1 MEGGA
6 SVVAARALTRRRAT
20 STVRD
25 PVVTYHELL
34 EDHKLAQASA
44 SMLTEGQRKRRLVFG
59 DRPLCVSL
67 RPNLI
72 SDWQYAT
79 INEASR
85 TIYAALGRLERAL
98 LADED
103 LRRELDL
110 DPQEEALA
118 LRDPGF
124 RAASPSARLD
134 GFIGADCVIRFV
146 EYNAESPA
154 GMAYNDELAQVFAS
168 LPVMKKFREK
178 FPCSV
183 VPTRG
188 RQLAAMLRAHRSRSE
203 RPPAIAIVDWRG
215 LPTLTEFE
223 MFQRYFESRGVST
236 VICAPD
242 DLTYSRGTLRA
253 RGKAINLVY
262 RRVLTS
268 ELLAK
273 DDVSRPLVRAYLE
286 GAVTVVNSFRAKLLH
301 KKMSLALLSDDRYA
315 ALYTVPQRAAIA
327 KHIPW
332 TRKIREGHT
341 TYAGKVVDLGD
352 FVIAHRDRLVLKPND
367 EYGGKGVILGWTID
381 QHEWEQSFLAALAS
395 SYVVQER
402 VDVPRHPFPVILGRM
417 HFLDLSIDHNPY
429 LFWGGVSGCL
439 ARVSSSALLN
449 VTAGAGS
456 VVPTYVIAGGPIGAP
471 ERSAA
476 RSDA

>member
-1 MEGGA
+1 
-6 SVVAARALTRRRAT
+6 VVAARALTRRRAPT
-20 STVRD
+20 ARD
-25 PVVTYHELL
+25 PLVAYHELL
-34 EDHKLAQASA
+34 EDSRLADESA
-44 SMLTEGQRKRRLVFG
+44 AALAEGQKERRLVFG

-72 SDWQYAT
+72 SDWQYAAV
-79 INEASR
+79 NEASEQ
-85 TIYAALGRLERAL
+85 IYAALGRLERAL
-98 LADED
+98 LDDED
-103 LRRELDL
+103 LRRQLDL

-134 GFIGADCVIRFV
+134 GFIGEDGVIRFV

-168 LPVMKKFREK
+168 LPVMKRFRK
-178 FPCSV
+178 LFACNV

-188 RQLAAMLRAHRSRSE
+188 RQLRAMLRAHRSRSD
-203 RPPAIAIVDWRG
+203 RAPAIAIVDWRG

-223 MFQRYFESRGVST
+223 MFQRYFEQRGVPT

-242 DLTYSRGTLRA
+242 DLTYSRGSLRA
-253 RGKAINLVY
+253 QGRPVNIVY

-273 DDVSRPLVRAYLE
+273 DNVSRPLVRAYLE

-301 KKMSLALLSDDRYA
+301 KKMSLALLSDDRYGT
-315 ALYTVPQRAAIA
+315 LYTGPQRAAIA

-332 TRKIREGHT
+332 TRKVREGHS
-341 TYAGKVVDLGD
+341 TYRGKVVDLGD
-352 FVIAHRDRLVLKPND
+352 FVIANRERLVLKPND
-367 EYGGKGVILGWTID
+367 EYGGKGVVLGWTID
-381 QHEWEQSFLAALAS
+381 QHEWEQSFLAALVS

-402 VDVPRHPFPVILGRM
+402 VPVPRYPFPVVLGRM
-417 HFLDLSIDHNPY
+417 HFLDLSIDHDPY
-429 LFWGGVSGCL
+429 LFWGRVSGTL

-456 VVPTYVIAGGPIGAP
+456 VVPTYIVAGGR
-471 ERSAA
+471 RSAPSRTA
-476 RSDA
+476 VRNGA

>member
-1 MEGGA
+1 VEGGA
-6 SVVAARALTRRRAT
+6 SVVAARGLTRRRSVTA
-20 STVRD
+20 RD
-25 PVVTYHELL
+25 PVVAYHELL
-34 EDHKLAQASA
+34 EDPRLAEAST
-44 SMLTEGQRKRRLVFG
+44 SVLTEGQRERRLVFG

-72 SDWQYAT
+72 SDWQYAAV
-79 INEASR
+79 NKASQ
-85 TIYAALGRLERAL
+85 TIYAALGRLEQAL
-98 LADED
+98 LDDED
-103 LRRELDL
+103 IRRQLDL

-134 GFIGADCVIRFV
+134 GFIGEDGVIRFV

-178 FPCSV
+178 FQCSV

-203 RPPAIAIVDWRG
+203 RAAAIAIVDWRG

-223 MFQRYFESRGVST
+223 MFQRYFESRGVPT

-242 DLTYSRGTLRA
+242 DLTYSRGMLRA
-253 RGKAINLVY
+253 RGKPINLVY

-273 DDVSRPLVRAYLE
+273 DDVSRPLVRAYLD

-301 KKMSLALLSDDRYA
+301 KKMSLALLSDDSYA
-315 ALYTVPQRAAIA
+315 ALYTPPQRAAIA
-327 KHIPW
+327 EHIPW
-332 TRKIREGHT
+332 TRKVREGHT
-341 TYAGKVVDLGD
+341 TYGGKVIDLGD
-352 FVIAHRDRLVLKPND
+352 FIIAHRDRLVLKPND
-367 EYGGKGVILGWTID
+367 EYGGKGVVLGWTID

-402 VDVPRHPFPVILGRM
+402 VDVPRHPFPVVLGQM

-456 VVPTYVIAGGPIGAP
+456 VVPTYVIAGGPIGAR

-476 RSDA
+476 RNDA

>member
-6 SVVAARALTRRRAT
+6 SVVAARALTRQSSKAA
-20 STVRD
+20 RD
-25 PVVTYHELL
+25 PLVAYHRLL
-34 EDHKLAQASA
+34 EDASLAGESA
-44 SMLTEGQRKRRLVFG
+44 SMLAEGQRERRLVFG
-59 DRPLCVSL
+59 NRPLCVSL

-72 SDWQYAT
+72 SDWQYAAV
-79 INEASR
+79 NAASEA
-85 TIYAALGRLERAL
+85 IYGALGRLERAL
-98 LADED
+98 LEDEA
-103 LRRELDL
+103 LRRLLDL
-110 DPQEEALA
+110 DPREEVLA
-118 LRDPGF
+118 VRDPGF

-134 GFIGADCVIRFV
+134 GFIGEDGVIRFV

-168 LPVMKKFREK
+168 LPVMKRFRERYRVR
-178 FPCSV
+178 V
-183 VPTRG
+183 VPVRG
-188 RQLAAMLRAHRSRSE
+188 RQLAVMLRAHRSRSE
-203 RPPAIAIVDWRG
+203 RAPSIAIVDWRG

-223 MFQRYFESRGVST
+223 MFERYFESRGVPT
-236 VICAPD
+236 VICAPE

-253 RGKAINLVY
+253 NGHRVDLVY

-273 DDVSRPLVRAYLE
+273 DDVSRPLVQAYLE

-315 ALYTVPQRAAIA
+315 ALYTAPQRAAIA

-332 TRKIREGHT
+332 TRKVREGQT
-341 TYAGKVVDLGD
+341 THAGKVVDLTE
-352 FVIAHRDRLVLKPND
+352 FVLANRDRLVLKPND
-367 EYGGKGVILGWTID
+367 EYGGKGVVLGWTIGE
-381 QHEWEQSFLAALAS
+381 HEWEQSYLAALAS

-402 VDVPRHPFPVILGRM
+402 VSVPQYPFPVILDRM
-417 HFLDLSIDHNPY
+417 HFLDLSIDHDPY
-429 LFWGGVSGCL
+429 LFWGKVSGTL

-456 VVPTYVIAGGPIGAP
+456 VVPTYVIAGEA
-471 ERSAA
+471 
-476 RSDA
+476 

>member
-1 MEGGA
+1 VEGGA
-6 SVVAARALTRRRAT
+6 SVVAARALARRRSVAA
-20 STVRD
+20 RD
-25 PVVTYHELL
+25 PVVAYHELL
-34 EDHKLAQASA
+34 EDPGLAEASTA
-44 SMLTEGQRKRRLVFG
+44 VLTEGQRKRRLVFG

-72 SDWQYAT
+72 SDWQYAAV
-79 INEASR
+79 NEASQ

-98 LADED
+98 LDDED
-103 LRRELDL
+103 LRRQLDL

-134 GFIGADCVIRFV
+134 GFIGVDGVIRFV

-178 FPCSV
+178 FQCSV

-188 RQLAAMLRAHRSRSE
+188 RQLTAMLRAHRSRSE
-203 RPPAIAIVDWRG
+203 RSAAIAIVDWRG

-223 MFQRYFESRGVST
+223 MFQRYFESRGVPT
-236 VICAPD
+236 VICAPE

-253 RGKAINLVY
+253 RGKPINLVY

-273 DDVSRPLVRAYLE
+273 DDVSRPLVKAYLE

-301 KKMSLALLSDDRYA
+301 KKMSLALLSDDRYG
-315 ALYTVPQRAAIA
+315 ALYTPPQRAAIA

-341 TYAGKVVDLGD
+341 TYAGKIVDLGD
-352 FVIAHRDRLVLKPND
+352 FVIAHRERLVFKPND
-367 EYGGKGVILGWTID
+367 EYGGKGVVLGWTID

-402 VDVPRHPFPVILGRM
+402 VDVPRHPFPVVLGQM

-456 VVPTYVIAGGPIGAP
+456 VVPTYVIAGGPIGAR
-471 ERSAA
+471 ERRTA